1 MENESKKELDIYF
14 KYVQNKG
21 SVLFLNNLFLEQ
33 LVIHQISI
41 DYSNRENSNWMCR
54 FVTHLFASEMKTFIS
69 NWRIRI

>member
-41 DYSNRENSNWMCR
+41 DYSNRENNNLMCQY
-54 FVTHLFASEMKTFIS
+54 FHLFVQKLDF
-69 NWRIRI
+69 N